1 MNASPGPSWN
11 GSPSYREVMAR
22 LNLLVDKV
30 DWIAAR
36 VSTIEQTSSSLM
48 GRLPGSEET
57 ADRPSRASHSQQT
70 PPTAR
75 PTPSAAGS
83 RACASPPA
91 AGRTPT
97 GEKDAAGAGCSAGRA
112 SAGGPVTDEEGRRE
126 RAEVE
131 GLAIAEDVAE
141 AVFEE
146 APARVADSPPSA
158 APPASGGARPPQAG
172 AGDRGEPRAGGHA
185 AAPARTP
192 QALSLI
198 HI

>member
-48 GRLPGSEET
+48 GRLPGGEET
-57 ADRPSRASHSQQT
+57 ADRPSRASQSQQT

-83 RACASPPA
+83 RACA
-91 AGRTPT
+91 
-97 GEKDAAGAGCSAGRA
+97 
-112 SAGGPVTDEEGRRE
+112 
-126 RAEVE
+126 
-131 GLAIAEDVAE
+131 
-141 AVFEE
+141 
-146 APARVADSPPSA
+146 
-158 APPASGGARPPQAG
+158 
-172 AGDRGEPRAGGHA
+172 
-185 AAPARTP
+185 
-192 QALSLI
+192 
-198 HI
+198 

>member
-57 ADRPSRASHSQQT
+57 ADRPSRTPQGQQG

-75 PTPSAAGS
+75 PAPSPAAAGA
-83 RACASPPA
+83 RASASPPA

-97 GEKDAAGAGCSAGRA
+97 GEKDAAGAGRSAGRA

-126 RAEVE
+126 RAEAE
-131 GLAIAEDVAE
+131 GLAIAEEVAE

-146 APARVADSPPSA
+146 APARVADSP
-158 APPASGGARPPQAG
+158 
-172 AGDRGEPRAGGHA
+172 
-185 AAPARTP
+185 
-192 QALSLI
+192 
-198 HI
+198 

>member
-57 ADRPSRASHSQQT
+57 ADRPSRTPQGQQG

-75 PTPSAAGS
+75 PAPSAAGS
-83 RACASPPA
+83 RVCASPPA
-91 AGRTPT
+91 ATRTPT
-97 GEKDAAGAGCSAGRA
+97 EQSEGNDAAGAGRSAGRA

-126 RAEVE
+126 RAEAE
-131 GLAIAEDVAE
+131 GLAIAEEVAE

-146 APARVADSPPSA
+146 APA
-158 APPASGGARPPQAG
+158 
-172 AGDRGEPRAGGHA
+172 
-185 AAPARTP
+185 
-192 QALSLI
+192 LSLI